1 MHGKKNIKAVIF
13 FVLFSLSSCSLIK
26 DHIIVI
32 RGNNAFDLGAYQK
45 ANYYYLKVLKNQNY
59 SDLISYNLG
68 NVYHDLGAY
77 EEALAQWEKAE
88 DSKNQDLRFRIA
100 FNRGV
105 LYYGRGDYNAAFEE
119 FRKAILIQPVIMK
132 RSNLLAA
139 RTNLELCLEKIKM
152 ETVSASERRK
162 MKGAVQP
169 KVSKEDYDALMNY
182 VQERERL
189 NWDTPNILNTSTV
202 EDY

>member
-1 MHGKKNIKAVIF
+1 MKKKNGF
-13 FVLFSLSSCSLIK
+13 FLLWIFSLLTLASCSLVK

-32 RGNNAFDLGAYQK
+32 QGNNAFDLGAYQK
-45 ANYYYLKVLKNQNY
+45 ANYYYLKVLKDQNY
-59 SDLISYNLG
+59 SDCIFYNLG

-77 EEALAQWEKAE
+77 DEALAQWKKAE
-88 DSKNQDLRFRIA
+88 NSKNQDLRFRIA

-105 LYYGRGDYNAAFEE
+105 LYYRRGDYNAAFEE
-119 FRKAILIQPVIMK
+119 FRKAILIQPLVLK

-152 ETVSASERRK
+152 ETVTTSEVAK
-162 MKGAVQP
+162 TKGGNQP
-169 KVSKEDYDALMNY
+169 KISEANYEALLQF
-182 VQERERL
+182 VKERERL
-189 NWDTPNILNTSTV
+189 NWETSNLSNISTV